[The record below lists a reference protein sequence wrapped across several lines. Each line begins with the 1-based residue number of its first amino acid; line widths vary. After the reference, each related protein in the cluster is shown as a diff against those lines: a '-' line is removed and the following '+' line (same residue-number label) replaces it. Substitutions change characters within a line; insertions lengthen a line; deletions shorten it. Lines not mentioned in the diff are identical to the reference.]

1 MVVYVQHV
9 YPYIYCIYVYFQH
22 CAEILPKKKPIHR
35 AKRAVPSGE
44 LFVVKQNEITAGLL
58 RPIVRHGPLSSQMSG
73 LASFREGWTW
83 VQRDHKVPYQVIG
96 NACGY

>member
-1 MVVYVQHV
+1 MFIH
-9 YPYIYCIYVYFQH
+9 IYTVFMYTSNTVPRYC
-22 CAEILPKKKPIHR
+22 PKKTIHR

-58 RPIVRHGPLSSQMSG
+58 RPIVRHCPLSSQMSG